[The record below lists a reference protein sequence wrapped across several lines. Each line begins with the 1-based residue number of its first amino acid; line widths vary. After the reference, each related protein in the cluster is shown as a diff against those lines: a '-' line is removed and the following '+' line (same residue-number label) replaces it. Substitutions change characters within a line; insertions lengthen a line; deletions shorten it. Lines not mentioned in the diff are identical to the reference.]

1 MARVYISLG
10 SNIDAPRHLRA
21 AIAALRERYGELT
34 LSPVYE
40 SEAVGF
46 EGDNFLNLVV
56 GLDTDQEV
64 REVNRC
70 LHAIEDA
77 HGRQRNG
84 PRFSPRTL
92 DLDLLLYDD
101 LILHEDKL
109 QLPRDE
115 ITRNAFVLRPLA
127 DIAPDL
133 RHPLTGR
140 TMAELWQAFDQASQ
154 RLWPIPFEW

>member
-1 MARVYISLG
+1 LARVYISLG

-21 AIAALRERYGELT
+21 AVAALRECYGELI

-46 EGDNFLNLVV
+46 EGDNFLNLVA
-56 GLDTDQEV
+56 GLETDQDV
-64 REVNRC
+64 HEVNRQ

-101 LILHEDKL
+101 LILSEDKL

-133 RHPLTGR
+133 RHPVTGQ
-140 TMAELWQAFDQASQ
+140 TMAELWQAFDKTSQ
-154 RLWPIPFEW
+154 RLWPIAFEW

>member
-1 MARVYISLG
+1 
-10 SNIDAPRHLRA
+10 
-21 AIAALRERYGELT
+21 
-34 LSPVYE
+34 
-40 SEAVGF
+40 VGF
-46 EGDNFLNLVV
+46 EGDNFLNLVA

-64 REVNRC
+64 HDVNRQ

-101 LILHEDKL
+101 LILSEDKL

-115 ITRNAFVLRPLA
+115 ITHNAFVLRPLA

-133 RHPLTGR
+133 RHPVTGQ
-140 TMAELWQAFDQASQ
+140 TMAELWQAFDQTSQ